1 VKKLILA
8 FVTIAFIGLGSATAM
23 AQTPSDCGESTV
35 QFPGKTEYCQS
46 VLPAV
51 YPVAVVPPQVLPE
64 VLPPTPTTVAET
76 LPPVQ
81 QLPTTGNSGM
91 STTLGIAA
99 LLILGGGIAAVATR
113 RRATSSTA

>member
-8 FVTIAFIGLGSATAM
+8 FVTIAFIGLGSTPAM

-51 YPVAVVPPQVLPE
+51 YPVAVVPPAPT
-64 VLPPTPTTVAET
+64 PTPTTVVAA
-76 LPPVQ
+76 LPPIV
-81 QLPTTGNSGM
+81 QLPTTGNSGI
-91 STTLGIAA
+91 STTLGIGA
-99 LLILGGGIAAVATR
+99 LLILGGGIVAVATR
-113 RRATSSTA
+113 RRSTSSSPA